1 MMTEKILIEKLSDS
15 EVKEKGIRNWPVWE
29 KEISRFNWQY
39 DDTEECLIIEGEVVV
54 ETGEN
59 NYHIKAGDFVTFQQ
73 GLKCVW
79 DIKKPIRKYFKFK

>member
-1 MMTEKILIEKLSDS
+1 MTEKVHVGKLTDN
-15 EVKEKGIRNWPVWE
+15 EAREKGTGNWPVWE

-39 DDTEECLIIEGEVVV
+39 DDTEECLIIEGEAIV
-54 ETGEN
+54 ETGEK
-59 NYHIKAGDFVTFQQ
+59 NYHIKAGDFVTFRQ